1 MKHYIGYGLA
11 LAALALAL
19 GAWLRAHDA
28 YKDADSQAKLLSVYL
43 KQKQA
48 EIDAAGEREKKALSD
63 LEAERKKPATVQTVT
78 KLLPMPLPGSVEVQK
93 VNDVPTLT
101 VTGDPQANLNAI
113 RDMEVDCQ
121 ECKVSLQARETQYSA
136 AIDQLKAAE
145 KDRDNWKAAAKAHS
159 GFWKGLKNDAI
170 KIGIGAAAGY
180 ALSRR

>member
-78 KLLPMPLPGSVEVQK
+78 KLLPMPLPGTVEVQK

-113 RDMEVDCQ
+113 RDMEVQCA
-121 ECKVSLQARETQYSA
+121 ECKVSLQ
-136 AIDQLKAAE
+136 
-145 KDRDNWKAAAKAHS
+145 
-159 GFWKGLKNDAI
+159 
-170 KIGIGAAAGY
+170 
-180 ALSRR
+180 SRRLSIQRQSTSSRQRRKTATTGRQRQRHILASKKG